1 VTSVLPTLNPYSLP
15 IAEHPV
21 FVAEAR
27 QNRHKPPRRYWLWT
41 GLWLLL
47 PALVVFLLC
56 LSFAANPRALSGIA
70 QLVLAGVLLYG
81 VYVDIACL
89 LNSMNALNREI
100 GQAKMDLLRLTP
112 LHEAGIIAAKHGLS
126 LVRTRRLT
134 LVMVGAR
141 FGLLAAILYFSDLIF
156 GVWGN
161 WAAMLVQLAFLFLIF
176 AIFLL
181 EPFWRNEMMTALGI
195 YVSSLNRSTTSTL
208 LTAGFALGIVW
219 LVGLMTVGIASA
231 GLALMASL
239 LLSNMGY
246 SSLDGALLFGM
257 WFNLFFMVLLGSA
270 IYGFY
275 HLIERWS
282 LRRALQRLK
291 TFG

>member
-1 VTSVLPTLNPYSLP
+1 MTSVLPTLNLYALP

-27 QNRHKPPRRYWLWT
+27 YHRHKPSGRFWLST
-41 GLWLLL
+41 ALWFLVPAAAVLL
-47 PALVVFLLC
+47 VC
-56 LSFAANPRALSGIA
+56 LAFASNPRAVSGIG
-70 QLVLAGVLLYG
+70 QLVLAAILLYG

-89 LNSMNALNREI
+89 LTSMNALNREV
-100 GQAKMDLLRLTP
+100 GQAKLDLLRLTP

-126 LVRTRRLT
+126 LVRTRRST
-134 LVMVGAR
+134 LMMAGAR
-141 FGLLAAILYFSDLIF
+141 FGLLAAVLYFSDLF
-156 GVWGN
+156 LGAWGN
-161 WAAMLVQLAFLFLIF
+161 WGAMLVQLAFVALIF
-176 AIFLL
+176 AVFLL
-181 EPFWRNEMMTALGI
+181 EPFWRNEMITALGL

-219 LVGLMTVGIASA
+219 LVGLMTVGVASA

-246 SSLDGALLFGM
+246 SSLDGALLFGI

-275 HLIERWS
+275 HLVERWC

-291 TFG
+291 SFE